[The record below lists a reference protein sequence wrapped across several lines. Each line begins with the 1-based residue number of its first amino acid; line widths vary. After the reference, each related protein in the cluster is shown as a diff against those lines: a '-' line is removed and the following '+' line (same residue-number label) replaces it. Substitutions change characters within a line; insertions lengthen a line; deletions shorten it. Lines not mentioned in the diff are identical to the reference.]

1 MHIFALLPRLP
12 YRQRVATLHGVNS
25 DKEDHVSYWDYIDRL
40 HCDSMLFYNF
50 KYQLSDNTVSG
61 VCITQQRR
69 SDMGT
74 SIRLKLSYHIQ
85 Q

>member
-1 MHIFALLPRLP
+1 MHVFALLPRLP

-40 HCDSMLFYNF
+40 HRDSMLFYNF

-61 VCITQQRR
+61 VCITQQRS